1 MKLKY
6 KLNFARRESTKHI
19 KKIGAVLGSAA
30 LAGVLTMTGL
40 FREYVSMRPL
50 FSISINETEDKNLNR
65 EIDIFNTGGAVEN
78 LKLSDATV
86 QLDLLVA
93 VSGITKQRESHIRIE
108 FNDLIDKMGKDSNK
122 TSLYI
127 TEKNMEYL
135 PFFLNTLSNE
145 LEKEGYS
152 IVSYAIK
159 EYYSIA
165 VSYTHLRAHE
175 T

>member
-1 MKLKY
+1 M
-6 KLNFARRESTKHI
+6 
-19 KKIGAVLGSAA
+19 
-30 LAGVLTMTGL
+30 
-40 FREYVSMRPL
+40 
-50 FSISINETEDKNLNR
+50 
-65 EIDIFNTGGAVEN
+65 
-78 LKLSDATV
+78 
-86 QLDLLVA
+86 VA

-159 EYYSIA
+159 EYYSIEYSTFLGRRVHKIMIPDSNA
-165 VSYTHLRAHE
+165 NYYFYDPESEFVRGNGDVRYVNVNKYLEAEITTSIVWMERI
-175 T
+175 